1 MAMKPI
7 DQQNFF
13 ELLDLPLSATT
24 AEVEVAY
31 ERAKAFYGPD
41 SVITYSLVDAS
52 EARSLLERIE
62 DAYLT
67 LTDAQLRR
75 AYEENLGLSLSS
87 PPSEPEKCEPLQPAA
102 LPEEPPAEPREES
115 AGEAPDEATPP
126 PPPSPVASAEEPA
139 PLEDSLPPSSPA
151 GGGGAPPAPSEG
163 GELGGASE
171 DEVLPG
177 PSAGG
182 PSPAPPIE
190 RPAAHL
196 GAVPSEGSASAAF
209 PWPGSRPEEEVNE
222 FAARALPA
230 HEAAESAAEAG
241 SELAAR
247 ELAAPEPSAAA
258 ARLPPVARERAPEMM
273 PESAR
278 AAAPA
283 APASRAEERAAE
295 EPRSAP
301 PARLAMKPLDI
312 GPNPVFS
319 GELLRRVRESRG
331 LSLRDLSEKTRVG
344 LGHLEN
350 VEADRY
356 DALPAAV
363 YLRGFLML
371 VARELKL
378 DPLKVAK
385 GYMELAAKA
394 KASKS

>member
-1 MAMKPI
+1 VAMKPI

-41 SVITYSLVDAS
+41 SVVTYSLVDAS

-75 AYEENLGLSLSS
+75 AYEEELGLSPSL
-87 PPSEPEKCEPLQPAA
+87 PPAEPEKRAQPQPAA
-102 LPEEPPAEPREES
+102 LLEEPSAERLEPS
-115 AGEAPDEATPP
+115 AGGAPDEATPL
-126 PPPSPVASAEEPA
+126 PPPSPVAGAEVPA
-139 PLEDSLPPSSPA
+139 PLEPSPTPWSPA
-151 GGGGAPPAPSEG
+151 GGGESPPAPSEG
-163 GELGGASE
+163 GELGGASAE
-171 DEVLPG
+171 EALPG

-190 RPAAHL
+190 RPAAFL
-196 GAVPSEGSASAAF
+196 DAVPSEGSASAAF
-209 PWPGSRPEEEVNE
+209 PWPGSRPAEEVHE

-230 HEAAESAAEAG
+230 HEPARSAAGAG
-241 SELAAR
+241 AELAAR
-247 ELAAPEPSAAA
+247 EPEPMPSAAA
-258 ARLPPVARERAPEMM
+258 ASLPPVAEERAPEM
-273 PESAR
+273 PECAC
-278 AAAPA
+278 AGAPA
-283 APASRAEERAAE
+283 IPATRVEERAAE

-301 PARLAMKPLDI
+301 PARQAMKPPDI
-312 GPNPVFS
+312 GPNSVFS

-356 DALPAAV
+356 DALPVAV

-385 GYMELAAKA
+385 GYLELAAKA
-394 KASKS
+394 RASKS

>member
-1 MAMKPI
+1 
-7 DQQNFF
+7 
-13 ELLDLPLSATT
+13 
-24 AEVEVAY
+24 
-31 ERAKAFYGPD
+31 
-41 SVITYSLVDAS
+41 
-52 EARSLLERIE
+52 
-62 DAYLT
+62 
-67 LTDAQLRR
+67 
-75 AYEENLGLSLSS
+75 
-87 PPSEPEKCEPLQPAA
+87 
-102 LPEEPPAEPREES
+102 
-115 AGEAPDEATPP
+115 
-126 PPPSPVASAEEPA
+126 
-139 PLEDSLPPSSPA
+139 
-151 GGGGAPPAPSEG
+151 
-163 GELGGASE
+163 
-171 DEVLPG
+171 
-177 PSAGG
+177 
-182 PSPAPPIE
+182 
-190 RPAAHL
+190 
-196 GAVPSEGSASAAF
+196 
-209 PWPGSRPEEEVNE
+209 
-222 FAARALPA
+222 
-230 HEAAESAAEAG
+230 
-241 SELAAR
+241 
-247 ELAAPEPSAAA
+247 
-258 ARLPPVARERAPEMM
+258 MM